1 MKYQLYK
8 PNSKSSGCAMGFSI
22 GNAKDGSP
30 SLYISAVLQS
40 GWNDKTKTG
49 SFAGNAKDSN
59 KSGNFK
65 MNSSEAGEMI
75 SSIKN
80 RIPVVFFHKYN
91 EDTTIIKLTPWD
103 KERKIKTQNGEET
116 FKVPAF
122 GLSITKNSS
131 QNFKIALEPGETE
144 ILMILLSEFIK
155 QDLELQKNKTQQE
168 SINQQESQTQQSQSK
183 NKSQERDPFE
193 DDAPF

>member
-91 EDTTIIKLTPWD
+91 EDATIIKLTPWD
-103 KERKIKTQNGEET
+103 KERKIKTQNGEEI
-116 FKVPAF
+116 FKAPAF

-144 ILMILLSEFIK
+144 ILMVLLSEFIK
-155 QDLELQKNKTQQE
+155 QDLEFQKNKTQQE
-168 SINQQESQTQQSQSK
+168 PQAQQSQLK
-183 NKSQERDPFE
+183 NKSQERDSFE

>member
-1 MKYQLYK
+1 
-8 PNSKSSGCAMGFSI
+8 MGFSI
-22 GNAKDGSP
+22 GNSKDGSP

-40 GWNDKTKTG
+40 SWNDKTKTG
-49 SFAGNAKDSN
+49 SFAGNAKDPN

-65 MNSSEAGEMI
+65 MNSSEAGEII

-91 EDTTIIKLTPWD
+91 DDTTIIKLTPWD
-103 KERKIKTQNGEET
+103 KERKIKSQNGEET
-116 FKVPAF
+116 FKIPAF

-144 ILMILLSEFIK
+144 ILMVLLSDFIK
-155 QDLELQKNKTQQE
+155 QDLQFQKTKPQQEQQETQNQTKNKAQQ
-168 SINQQESQTQQSQSK
+168 N
-183 NKSQERDPFE
+183 DPFE

>member
-1 MKYQLYK
+1 
-8 PNSKSSGCAMGFSI
+8 MGFSI

-91 EDTTIIKLTPWD
+91 EDATIIKLTPWD
-103 KERKIKTQNGEET
+103 KERKIKTQNGEEI
-116 FKVPAF
+116 FKAPAF

-144 ILMILLSEFIK
+144 ILMVLLSEFIK
-155 QDLELQKNKTQQE
+155 QDLEFQKNKTQQE
-168 SINQQESQTQQSQSK
+168 PQAQQSQLK
-183 NKSQERDPFE
+183 NKSQERDSFE